1 MFDVEDGWRGRAE
14 EDLLEDTDSE
24 MLYQNGMDGFEA
36 DLELNMQHGLV
47 SMELKDRFEPF
58 NDSYVPAFVH

>member
-1 MFDVEDGWRGRAE
+1 
-14 EDLLEDTDSE
+14 